1 MKVSYKDFCIVLLL
15 ASALGLSACQ
25 QDKPAEKAGKKI
37 DQLTMQAEKKIESA
51 GDTLSDKS
59 KKAGEYMDDAA
70 ITAKVKAEIVSEPL
84 LKVSQIAVT
93 TLNGAVK
100 LSGVVDSRQSID
112 RALQITRNV
121 NNVKSIENDL
131 VIKSSK

>member
-1 MKVSYKDFCIVLLL
+1 MKVSYKGFCIVLLL

-59 KKAGEYMDDAA
+59 KKAEEYMDDAA

-84 LKVSQIAVT
+84 LKVSQITVT
-93 TLNGAVK
+93 TINGTVK
-100 LSGVVDSRQSID
+100 LSGVVDSRPSLD

-131 VIKSSK
+131 VVKSSK